1 MGMAAGVI
9 LAAMAVNFNGNVGTI
24 RPELHSSGF
33 GPTVESQTAQDLE
46 DLKAMGFSHARTHDW
61 ALINANQRVCDWHH
75 IFPLPK
81 LDAANP
87 ENYVFGPTDFLL
99 KRTREEAGLKV
110 FFRLGT
116 SIEHTER
123 TGVHFNAAI
132 PDDFDKVAEVFAG
145 IVRHYNSGW
154 ANGHEWGIRY
164 WEIWNEPDG
173 LDDMWCLPEGDETS
187 WNPKAPE
194 DVAKKAKRRG
204 LFVKFFVT
212 CLKRLKTEFG
222 DTIKVGGPA
231 LCVYKEDYFREL
243 LQACREA
250 GVAPDFISWHGYERD
265 PMLFNRKADE
275 ARALCD
281 SFGFTKCELILN
293 EWHFFGDTYSWKD
306 VQNSSDPDAK
316 ARIWDGPDSHNGIRS
331 TCFTLAAL
339 ANMQRSK
346 MDQAYFYG
354 CRHTGYWGF
363 KDEMQSRYKI
373 FYGLKMFGDIVKR
386 YSTICDGF
394 TKGSVTT
401 LAMKDEE
408 GRAGLLVVDY
418 GGASRWISL
427 KLDGVDP
434 SAKPKCTLLDHRHD
448 LTPCGVAFADGVL
461 TLEKPDFFSAAFL
474 VEFGRR
480 P

>member
-1 MGMAAGVI
+1 MNTIAGVV
-9 LAAMAVNFNGNVGTI
+9 LAAMAVNFNGNIGKI

-33 GPTVESQTAQDLE
+33 GPTVASQNARDLA
-46 DLKAMGFSHARTHDW
+46 DLKAMGFTYARTHDW

-81 LDAANP
+81 LDATNP
-87 ENYVFGPTDFLL
+87 EYYVFGPTDFLL
-99 KRTREEAGLKV
+99 KRTREEAGMKV

-116 SIEHTER
+116 SIEHTQR

-132 PDDFDKVAEVFAG
+132 PEDFDKVAEVFAG
-145 IVRHYNSGW
+145 TVRHYNRSW
-154 ANGHEWGIRY
+154 ADGYEWNIKY

-173 LDDMWCLPEGDETS
+173 LDDMWCLPEGDESS
-187 WNPKAPE
+187 WDPKTPE

-212 CLKRLKTEFG
+212 CLKRLKEEFG

-243 LQACREA
+243 LQACKEA
-250 GVAPDFISWHGYERD
+250 DVAPDFISWHGYERD
-265 PMLFNRKADE
+265 PMLFNRRADE

-281 SFGFTKCELILN
+281 SFGFTRCELILN
-293 EWHFFGDTYSWKD
+293 EWHYFGDTYSWKD
-306 VQNSSDPDAK
+306 VQNSSDPEAK

-363 KDEMQSRYKI
+363 KDEMQVKYKV
-373 FYGLKMFGDIVKR
+373 FYGLKLFGDIVKR

-401 LAMKDEE
+401 LAVKDED

-427 KLDGVDP
+427 KLDGVDQ

-448 LTPCGVAFADGVL
+448 LTPCGVAFKDGVL
-461 TLEKPDFFSAAFL
+461 TLEKPDFFSAAFF
-474 VEFGRR
+474 VEFGR
-480 P
+480 

>member
-1 MGMAAGVI
+1 MSIVSLTV
-9 LAAMAVNFNGNVGTI
+9 LAVLSVNFNAEIGRV

-33 GPTVESQTAQDLE
+33 GPTVASQTARDMDDLR
-46 DLKAMGFSHARTHDW
+46 AMGFSFARTHDW
-61 ALINANQRVCDWHH
+61 ALVDGGQRVCDWHH

-81 LDAANP
+81 LDATDP

-99 KRTREEAGLKV
+99 KRTREEAGMRI

-123 TGVHFNAAI
+123 TGRHFNARI

-145 IVRHYNSGW
+145 TVRHYNCGW
-154 ANGHEWGIRY
+154 ANGFNWDIRY

-173 LDDMWCLPEGDETS
+173 LDDMWCLPEGDEDS
-187 WNPKAPE
+187 WYPKDRE
-194 DVAKKAKRRG
+194 NKAKQAKRRA

-212 CLKRLKTEFG
+212 CLKRMKSEFG
-222 DTIKVGGPA
+222 DAIKVGGPA

-243 LQACREA
+243 LQACRDA

-293 EWHFFGDTYSWKD
+293 EWHYFGDTYSWQD
-306 VQNSSDPDAK
+306 VQNSSDPAAK

-331 TCFTLAAL
+331 TAFTLAAL
-339 ANMQRSK
+339 ANLQRSK

-363 KDEMQSRYKI
+363 KDELQRKYKV
-373 FYGLKMFGDIVKR
+373 FYGLKLFGDIVKN
-386 YSTICDGF
+386 YTIVCDGF
-394 TKGSVTT
+394 SKGSVTA
-401 LAMKDEE
+401 LAVRNAAGKK
-408 GRAGLLVVDY
+408 GLLVVDY
-418 GGASRWISL
+418 GGSSRWISIAL
-427 KLDGVDP
+427 EGVGQR
-434 SAKPKCTLLDHRHD
+434 AKPSCTLLDHRHD
-448 LTPCGVAFADGVL
+448 LTPCGVSFAKGVL
-461 TLEKPDFFSAAFL
+461 TLEKPDFFSAVFL
-474 VEFGRR
+474 VKFD
-480 P
+480 